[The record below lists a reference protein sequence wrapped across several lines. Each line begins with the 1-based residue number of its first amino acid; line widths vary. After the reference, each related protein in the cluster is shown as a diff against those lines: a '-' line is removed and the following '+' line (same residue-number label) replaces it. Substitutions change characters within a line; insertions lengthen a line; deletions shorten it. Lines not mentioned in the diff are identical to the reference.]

1 MHIQHVAVRMVALG
15 FIIWG
20 LGCAVDDQG
29 KTFLLR
35 HAGVTLG
42 EASAR
47 AEKHTPGH
55 AVKAELQRTRNGV
68 VYEVEIIDIENNTR
82 KVHVDAETGKVIP

>member
-1 MHIQHVAVRMVALG
+1 MHIQRIATGIVVLA
-15 FIIWG
+15 FIMLEW
-20 LGCAVDDQG
+20 GCAADEQG

-42 EASAR
+42 DASAR

-68 VYEVEIIDIENNTR
+68 IYEVEIIDIENNTR
-82 KVHVDAETGKVIP
+82 KVNVDAETGKVIP